1 MSAASTS
8 SVRVRYA
15 ETDQMG
21 VAWHGN
27 FLAWFEVGRTDL
39 LRRTGFS
46 YRELEAQDVKLP
58 VIEAHVRYLRPARYD
73 DLLEIRTRVEAMT
86 GARVSFAYEVYRS
99 GESKPLATATT
110 AHAVIDSSGRARR
123 VPEEIRS
130 LLA

>member
-1 MSAASTS
+1 VSAVTRS
-8 SVRVRYA
+8 SLRVRYA

-39 LRRTGFS
+39 LRHTGTT
-46 YRELEAQDVKLP
+46 YRELEAKDVKLP
-58 VIEAHVRYLRPARYD
+58 VIEAHVRFLRPARYD
-73 DLLEIRTRVEAMT
+73 DLLEIRTRIEAMS

-99 GESKPLATATT
+99 GESQPLATATT

-123 VPEEIRS
+123 LPAEIRS

>member
-1 MSAASTS
+1 M
-8 SVRVRYA
+8 
-15 ETDQMG
+15 
-21 VAWHGN
+21 
-27 FLAWFEVGRTDL
+27 
-39 LRRTGFS
+39 RRTEPALPVIDCVQMRKTTAATAAAIRRADAVIAVSDFLH
-46 YRELEAQDVKLP
+46 RELEAKDVKLP
-58 VIEAHVRYLRPARYD
+58 VIEAHVRYLRPAHYD